1 MLETSFLKF
10 KLLDE
15 GGGAGS
21 GFGRDKG
28 AVPSRFGTFQDV
40 KGKEVR
46 LMHKI

>member
-21 GFGRDKG
+21 RFWEGHTGG
-28 AVPSRFGTFQDV
+28 VPCHNNGSDTRFGTF
-40 KGKEVR
+40 
-46 LMHKI
+46 